1 MQNNYFDQ
9 SNFYLRKELA
19 NQPNFYFS
27 KQLFSSVHLPLRH
40 KNLCHIQELLY
51 RPTYWDS
58 GIGYRYQPD
67 QLMRMHSFQIV

>member
-40 KNLCHIQELLY
+40 KNLCHIQELL
-51 RPTYWDS
+51 
-58 GIGYRYQPD
+58 
-67 QLMRMHSFQIV
+67 